1 MAWILKHMSIGLHT
15 PGQIEDLKD
24 TFKWEM

>member
-1 MAWILKHMSIGLHT
+1 MAWILKAYIHLAT
-15 PGQIEDLKD
+15 YPGQIEGLKD